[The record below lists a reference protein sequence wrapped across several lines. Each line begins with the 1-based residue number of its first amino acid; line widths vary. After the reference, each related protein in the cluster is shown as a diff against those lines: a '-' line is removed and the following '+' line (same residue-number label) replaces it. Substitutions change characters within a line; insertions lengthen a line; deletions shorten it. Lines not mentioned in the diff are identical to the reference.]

1 MVTGPILDVLL
12 RAAVLRGVLRPGG
25 ASACYAAP
33 SAMTPPDATPQPLP
47 PAPADRALAE
57 EQELLAALRRGD
69 DAAYESLVRA
79 ETGRMLA
86 VARRILRNEEDAR
99 EAVQDA
105 FVSIFKGIGGFAGG
119 ARLST
124 WLHRVAIN
132 AALMK
137 LRARKHVQ
145 ERAIDDL
152 LPRFDDKG
160 HELESHAP
168 WSESAEELVS
178 REETRALVRRLI
190 DELPETYRVALLLRD
205 IEELSTE
212 EVARQLEVTPNAI
225 KIRIHRAR
233 QALRTLLDASVRSRS
248 GRDPT

>member
-25 ASACYAAP
+25 ASPCYAAP

-47 PAPADRALAE
+47 PVPADRASAE

-152 LPRFDDKG
+152 LPRFDDAG

-178 REETRALVRRLI
+178 REETRVLVRHLI

-233 QALRTLLDASVRSRS
+233 QALRTLLDARVRSRS